1 MRKGL
6 FFLLGVICALFII
19 NISQVN
25 SYIGGIYN
33 RVTQAINHTQSQQKV
48 LSIAMANNVIGL
60 DPSVITD
67 QESLRLCAN
76 IYDTLVRYDTTGSNI
91 LPGLATA
98 WQVSPDGLTWTFQI
112 RQAVY
117 FHDGTLLDAEVIAF
131 NFERWMDLDNPYH
144 IGNFSYW
151 NMSFGG
157 YPGIV
162 DYVRAVS
169 SHVLEI
175 KLKQPYAPFLNTL
188 AMPAYGIASSKTIK
202 TYNETLRYHPVGT
215 GPFIFDSWSEDDQ
228 IILFKNIDYWQG
240 APAVDELHFKT
251 INDHNARLTALKS
264 GEVQIAHD
272 LPSYLNAAVLN
283 SDQLNL
289 VRRPIFN
296 IGYLA
301 FNLENETLSKPLI
314 RRAIDMAIDRD
325 KMIKTAYNSNARVA
339 NTFLPPLLWGYNEGI
354 EIAPVN
360 TELAKILIENNTEDL
375 PLNLTLLVMDSP
387 RTYFPEPVQL
397 ALMLRKQ
404 LAEIGIE
411 LRLDIRPWHEVLDK
425 SKQGEYDMVLSGW
438 NGDIV
443 DPDNFLY
450 NFFSSNNTE
459 KGITSNYSLYK
470 SARVDELLESARA
483 TSDSTFRESL
493 YREILEII
501 AKDKPAIPLAYT
513 MPTIALRNEV
523 QNYYAH
529 INGIEPLNEVDLGDY
544 DD

>member
-6 FFLLGVICALFII
+6 FFLLGVLCALLII

-25 SYIGGIYN
+25 NYFNGVYN
-33 RVTQAINHTQSQQKV
+33 RFTQAINHTQSQQKV
-48 LSIAMANNVIGL
+48 LGIAMANNVIGL

-67 QESLRLCAN
+67 QESLRLCVN
-76 IYDTLVRYDTTGSNI
+76 IYDTLVRYDATGSNI
-91 LPGLATA
+91 LPGLATT

-117 FHDGTLLDAEVIAF
+117 FHDGTALDAEVVAF
-131 NFERWMDLDNPYH
+131 NFERWMDIDNPYH
-144 IGNFSYW
+144 TGNFSYW
-151 NMSFGG
+151 NMNFGG

-188 AMPAYGIASSKTIK
+188 AMPAYGIASSKAIK

-215 GPFIFDSWSEDDQ
+215 GPFILESWTEDDQ
-228 IILFKNIDYWQG
+228 IILSKNIDYWQG
-240 APAVDELHFKT
+240 APAVDQLQFKT
-251 INDHNARLTALKS
+251 ISDHNARLTALKS
-264 GEVQIAHD
+264 GEVQIAYD
-272 LPSYLNAAVLN
+272 LPSYLNSAVVN
-283 SDQLNL
+283 NAQLTL
-289 VRRPIFN
+289 IRRPIFN

-301 FNLENETLSKPLI
+301 FNLEHQDLSKPII
-314 RRAIDMAIDRD
+314 RQAIDMAIDRD
-325 KMIKTAYNSNARVA
+325 KMIKTAYNSNARAA
-339 NTFLPPLLWGYNEGI
+339 NTFLPPLLWGYNEAI

-360 TELAKILIENNTEDL
+360 LELAKILIENNIEDL

-397 ALMLRKQ
+397 ALMLRRQ
-404 LAEIGIE
+404 LSKIGIE
-411 LRLDIRPWHEVLDK
+411 LRLDIRPWQEVLDK

-450 NFFSSNNTE
+450 NFFSSNNTD
-459 KGITSNYSLYK
+459 KGIISNYSMYK
-470 SARVDELLESARA
+470 SARVDELLEKARS
-483 TSDSTFRESL
+483 TNDNTFRESL

-501 AKDKPAIPLAYT
+501 NREKPAIPLAYT
-513 MPTIALRNEV
+513 MPTIALRREV
-523 QNYYAH
+523 KYYYAH
-529 INGIEPLNEVDLGDY
+529 INGIEPLNEVELGD
-544 DD
+544 